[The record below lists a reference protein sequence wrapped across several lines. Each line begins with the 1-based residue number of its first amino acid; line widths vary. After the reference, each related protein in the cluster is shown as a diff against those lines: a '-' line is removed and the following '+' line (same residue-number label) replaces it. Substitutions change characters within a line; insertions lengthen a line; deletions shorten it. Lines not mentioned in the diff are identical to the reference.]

1 MNLKQIDVSCKP
13 SLQTVIT
20 NSPLF
25 NPVALWD
32 SFSPE
37 ERETVMNK
45 CRQMRIV
52 IRRKLKEKRG

>member
-1 MNLKQIDVSCKP
+1 MNLEQHDVNCKP

-25 NPVALWD
+25 DPAALWD
-32 SFSPE
+32 SLSPE
-37 ERETVMNK
+37 ARQIVMNK
-45 CRQMRIV
+45 CRQMRLV